1 MTIDFR
7 RFAVGARA
15 PVLALLF
22 AVSACLS
29 VPGVAAADQRY
40 SSVVNNIRPA
50 TSGLQV
56 TVLGSDSEMRLA
68 NRSGMDVAVVGYDGD
83 QLGRVLSD
91 GSVQVNLTSPSYWLN
106 QERMGGVNPP
116 PSAKVGARPDWKT
129 INRTGVLIWHDHRM
143 HWMGTGVPPA
153 VKDQA
158 KRTRVWN
165 YKVPILVGG
174 KPVSIDGTLWW
185 AGQDE
190 GAPAGAFV
198 CLALIVF
205 VTLGAV
211 FAARRRRAPGGGE
224 G

>member
-1 MTIDFR
+1 LTIDFR

-68 NRSGMDVAVVGYDGD
+68 NRSGKDVAVVGYDGEE
-83 QLGRVLSD
+83 LGRVLSD

-116 PSAKVGARPDWKT
+116 PSAKVGARPNWKT
-129 INRTGVLIWHDHRM
+129 VNRTGVLIWHDHRM

-174 KPVSIDGTLWW
+174 KPAAIDGTLWW
-185 AGQDE
+185 VGQHE
-190 GAPAGAFV
+190 GAPIEAFIG
-198 CLALIVF
+198 LALIIF
-205 VTLGAV
+205 VVLGSALV
-211 FAARRRRAPGGGE
+211 VRRRRATE
-224 G
+224 GLEE